1 MPEIREKFVNALVE
15 LNEIE
20 VLQLTESRIESGED
34 PLVILDDVRKATAII
49 GRRFEEGRYFVS
61 DLMMAGEILK
71 QIMDTVRPKLEG
83 RKGDGKG
90 KVVIGTVKGDIHDI
104 GKDIVVALLEAE
116 SFDVVDIGVDA
127 PAERF
132 IEAIKEHR
140 PDVVALSGLLTEAIE
155 SMKVTVEAIRQSG
168 LDVKIIVGGGR
179 VDEEAYEYTGA
190 DEWADDAAIGVK
202 KIKAMVGVD

>member
-116 SFDVVDIGVDA
+116 GFDVVDIGVDA

-155 SMKVTVEAIRQSG
+155 SMKVTVEVIRQSG

>member
-83 RKGDGKG
+83 KKGDGKG

-116 SFDVVDIGVDA
+116 GFDVVDIGVDA

-155 SMKVTVEAIRQSG
+155 SMKVTVEVIRQSG

>member
-83 RKGDGKG
+83 KKGDGKG